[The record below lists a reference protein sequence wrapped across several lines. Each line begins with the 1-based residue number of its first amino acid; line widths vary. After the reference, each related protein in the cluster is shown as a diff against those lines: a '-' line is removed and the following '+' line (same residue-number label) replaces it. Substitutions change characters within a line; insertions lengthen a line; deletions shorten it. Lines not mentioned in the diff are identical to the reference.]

1 MKSIYRF
8 MLILKEKKKLVLIL
22 SIIVCLL
29 IAGVSFMHYKGYDRV
44 IVRKIYYLFSDG
56 NGSAISRK
64 DWKYAAMLNDMND
77 LHLKSARALGIERP
91 LKNRGE
97 VKSVKKKLVRIKSNE
112 NYVVN
117 NLSYSIPYLTEGA
130 AELLDLIGKNFK
142 EELKRRGI
150 KTNKIVVTSVL
161 RTQEDIK
168 RLKRSG
174 NVNASSNSA
183 HCYGTTFD
191 ISYVRYGRR
200 SNVSKAVLRDVL
212 GDVLYKLRK
221 QKKCYVKY
229 EKRQRCFHI
238 TTRM

>member
-1 MKSIYRF
+1 MKSIYRLI
-8 MLILKEKKKLVLIL
+8 LILKEKKKLVLIL

-56 NGSAISRK
+56 NGSEISRK

-77 LHLKSARALGIERP
+77 LHLKSAMALGIERP
-91 LKNRGE
+91 LKNREE

-117 NLSYSIPYLTEGA
+117 NLSYSIPYFTEGA

-161 RTQEDIK
+161 
-168 RLKRSG
+168 
-174 NVNASSNSA
+174 
-183 HCYGTTFD
+183 
-191 ISYVRYGRR
+191 
-200 SNVSKAVLRDVL
+200 
-212 GDVLYKLRK
+212 
-221 QKKCYVKY
+221 
-229 EKRQRCFHI
+229 
-238 TTRM
+238 